1 MKKTAIIGIYLA
13 GLLCASCTDD
23 LLPSASGEMED
34 AGGIAFGV
42 SVVEQADMIYD
53 YGRTRAAAGEPA
65 LDSATIVAN
74 NFGAHAMEGDNPWG
88 VNIHRMPLP
97 FVGIHPG
104 SASTDKEQ
112 LATRAPLSEIAG
124 NDLLFHDSLTIWG
137 CVYDPATD
145 YHRFL
150 FNQTLLKKVSGWRSS
165 VHWPYDEGKGKYMR
179 FCAISPAFESM
190 DITLVSPP
198 EYKEGG
204 ILTPPTFRYNVP
216 ENPGEQRDVLFG
228 CAGAAPA
235 ISVTDGPN
243 PGYGGSGTGYY
254 EGQASTQKEQH
265 LGQDDKI
272 INITFQHI
280 LSAVRFA
287 QGKMP
292 EGVTIKRITLAHI
305 KSQGVYD
312 PGQVKWGDKT
322 GNPLTW
328 SDDLPEVYST
338 YTIYPN
344 KSITSYEENVYIDGD
359 SVLFLMPQT
368 LVEGAE
374 LQIVLTEASAS
385 TVERTLK
392 CSLKDDVWNPGYT
405 VTYKVTIGELK
416 GEYYLV
422 LDTGTGGVTIPKH
435 GETGNETKYSNGAAT
450 HETST
455 STTSGSF
462 IIHSF
467 RNAKDYSTSSSGTNK
482 HQKADWQMT
491 GFSWDGTGTYSANN
505 RPAWLQSITGWT
517 NVSHEVGQSA
527 GNKTP
532 SDAQGQQTI
541 DYVLEA
547 QSYTHHTTH
556 SAVLALNPAVS
567 NFDLSSYQPDG
578 TSTGTSK
585 TRESANC
592 YIVNAEGNYKFPA
605 VYGNGIS
612 GGTTR
617 DLSSNTL
624 FLDHLGKPI
633 TSPNIYKQINSY
645 PYEETESGNV
655 ATPIHYR
662 NTSSDALITKTEYDA
677 LSSSEKANYVQHE
690 LKWKRFTKISYDKTA
705 NTGSGNPSA
714 ISQELI
720 WQDASG
726 LFSVNATAGTNSY
739 EAFSDA
745 SEGGFGFVEFTVNTS
760 AAKPGNCVIALKGR
774 RTTSTVLR
782 YYSDDACT
790 TQVGD
795 DVVESSTLAPE
806 SEREILWTWHIWMTD
821 EVYPN
826 QTATKVGLAD
836 GAVTN
841 DGDQRSAP
849 TKTKTMD
856 ELYPSYYNGLKI
868 VQLSNYEGTSTGMLP
883 VNLGWVPDDDVFGL
897 YQQRDTWVEI
907 QLKDAPDK
915 KVHFHIHQDAKPDLI
930 TGTSTMYQWGRP
942 TALPMVKTMANAT
955 RTVYDKSGTDITGN
969 FEVVTPTS
977 GNNTT
982 NHIPEA
988 IKNPTKMIHKSADH
1002 WWNDGNNHLYWNTAK
1017 TLYDPC
1023 PPGFQVPTI
1032 AVFTGMTTDA
1042 SLSTTESAALN
1053 MWLTPTHEYGD
1064 KKGGYF
1070 YATKHTEPVTSVSE
1084 RYGPKYYF
1092 PSTGYYSG
1100 NANSGVLS
1108 ERYNDRSVGTVW
1120 TTDHSYT
1127 ETKWAG
1133 IIYFNTSSGKVKSD
1147 MEQNVDAH
1155 AIRPVST
1162 TTSP

>member
-23 LLPSASGEMED
+23 LLPSASGEMDD
-34 AGGIAFGV
+34 ADCIAFGV

-65 LDSATIVAN
+65 LDSATIAAN
-74 NFGAHAMEGDNPWG
+74 TFGAHAMEGDNPWG
-88 VNIHRMPLP
+88 MNIHRMPLP

-104 SASTDKEQ
+104 SASTNEEQ
-112 LATRAPLSEIAG
+112 LTTRAPLSEIAG

-137 CVYDPATD
+137 YTD
-145 YHRFL
+145 KGREL
-150 FNQTLLKKVSGWRSS
+150 FSNILLKKIRGWRSS
-165 VHWPYDEGKGKYMR
+165 VHWPYDKEVTKVVTSGQLNPEYML
-179 FCAISPAFESM
+179 FYAFSPALEEL
-190 DITLVSPP
+190 DITLKNSPGYGTAP
-198 EYKEGG
+198 
-204 ILTPPTFRYNVP
+204 IISFVVP
-216 ENPGEQRDVLFG
+216 EEPAEQRDLLYG
-228 CAGAAPA
+228 CSAAVDVQAGP
-235 ISVTDGPN
+235 T

-265 LGQDDKI
+265 LGQDDKTVAL
-272 INITFQHI
+272 TFKHI
-280 LSAVRFA
+280 LTAVRFA

-292 EGVTIKRITLAHI
+292 VDITIKRIVLAHI
-305 KSQGVYD
+305 ANKGEY
-312 PGQVKWGDKT
+312 
-322 GNPLTW
+322 NPSSSTW
-328 SDDLPEVYST
+328 DLSDTKYST

-344 KSITSYEENVYIDGD
+344 KSITNYEENVYIDGD

-368 LVEGAE
+368 LTFDAQ
-374 LQIVLTEASAS
+374 LQVVLTEDSKP
-385 TVERTLK
+385 TVERTLT

-422 LDTGTGGVTIPKH
+422 LDTGTGDVSIPKH
-435 GETGNETKYSNGAAT
+435 GDTGTETKYRNGAAT

-491 GFSWDGTGTYSANN
+491 GFSWTGAADSYSANN

-517 NVSHEVGQSA
+517 NVSNEVGQSA
-527 GNKTP
+527 GNQTP

-547 QSYTHHTTH
+547 QSYTHQTTH
-556 SAVLALNPAVS
+556 SAVLASNPAVS

-585 TRESANC
+585 TCESANC

-745 SEGGFGFVEFTVNTS
+745 SDGGFGFVEFTVNTS

-826 QTATKVGLAD
+826 KTATKVGLAD

-841 DGDQRSAP
+841 DGDQRSAL
-849 TKTKTMD
+849 TKTMD
-856 ELYPSYYNGLKI
+856 ELYPSYYNGSKI
-868 VQLSNYEGTSTGMLP
+868 VQLSNYEGTSTSMLP
-883 VNLGWVPDDDVFGL
+883 VNLGWVPDNDAFGL

-907 QLKDAPDK
+907 QLKDATNQ

-942 TALPMVKTMANAT
+942 TALPMVKTMADAT
-955 RTVYDKSGTDITGN
+955 RTVYDKSGTDITAS

-982 NHIPEA
+982 NNIPEA
-988 IKNPTKMIHKSADH
+988 IKNPTKMIHVSANH
-1002 WWNDGNNHLYWNTAK
+1002 WWYDGNNHLYWNTAK

-1032 AVFTGMTTDA
+1032 AVFTGMTTGA
-1042 SLSTTESAALN
+1042 PLSTEESYKLN

-1070 YATKHTEPVTSVSE
+1070 YATKHTAPVTDSE

-1100 NANSGVLS
+1100 NVDPGTLSGQ
-1108 ERYNDRSVGTVW
+1108 YKDRSVGTVW
-1120 TTDHSYT
+1120 TTDHSYDNA
-1127 ETKWAG
+1127 KWAG
-1133 IIYFNTSSGKVKSD
+1133 IIYFNTSSGSVKSD
-1147 MEQNVDAH
+1147 EEQNVDAH

>member
-34 AGGIAFGV
+34 ADGIAFGV

-74 NFGAHAMEGDNPWG
+74 TFGAHAMEGDNPWG
-88 VNIHRMPLP
+88 MNIHRMPLP

-137 CVYDPATD
+137 YTD
-145 YHRFL
+145 KGREL
-150 FNQTLLKKVSGWRSS
+150 FSNILLKKIRGWRSS
-165 VHWPYDEGKGKYMR
+165 VHWPYDKEVTKVVTSGQLNPEYML
-179 FCAISPAFESM
+179 FYAFSPALEEL
-190 DITLVSPP
+190 DITLKNSPGYGTAP
-198 EYKEGG
+198 
-204 ILTPPTFRYNVP
+204 IISFVVP
-216 ENPGEQRDVLFG
+216 EEPAEQRDLLYG
-228 CAGAAPA
+228 CSAAVDVQAGP
-235 ISVTDGPN
+235 T

-265 LGQDDKI
+265 LGQDDKTVAL
-272 INITFQHI
+272 TFKHI
-280 LSAVRFA
+280 LTAVRFA

-292 EGVTIKRITLAHI
+292 VGVTIKRITLAHI

-312 PGQVKWGDKT
+312 PAQGKWGNMT
-322 GNPLTW
+322 GDPLTW
-328 SDDLPEVYST
+328 SDDLPDKYST

-344 KSITSYEENVYIDGD
+344 KNITSYEENVYIDGD

-374 LQIVLTEASAS
+374 LQIVLTEASTEAS
-385 TVERTLK
+385 TPTVERTLK

-422 LDTGTGGVTIPKH
+422 LDTGTGDVTIPKH
-435 GETGNETKYSNGAAT
+435 GDTGNETKYSNGAAT

-467 RNAKDYSTSSSGTNK
+467 RNVKDYSTSSIGTNK
-482 HQKADWQMT
+482 HQKADWKMT
-491 GFSWDGTGTYSANN
+491 GFSWTGAADSYSANN

-541 DYVLEA
+541 KYVLEA
-547 QSYTHHTTH
+547 QSYTHKTTH
-556 SAVLALNPAVS
+556 STVLASNPAVS

-592 YIVNAEGNYKFPA
+592 YIVNATGTYKFPA
-605 VYGNGIS
+605 VYGNSLS
-612 GGTTR
+612 GSTVNSYTTP
-617 DLSSNTL
+617 NI
-624 FLDHLGKPI
+624 FKDHTGADI
-633 TSPNIYKQINSY
+633 RYGNIYKQINSY
-645 PYEETESGNV
+645 PVQESA
-655 ATPIHYR
+655 ATKDGANWKKTFTQITY
-662 NTSSDALITKTEYDA
+662 NKTADALPT
-677 LSSSEKANYVQHE
+677 
-690 LKWKRFTKISYDKTA
+690 
-705 NTGSGNPSA
+705 
-714 ISQELI
+714 QEII
-720 WQDASG
+720 WQDVDG
-726 LFSVNATAGTNSY
+726 LFSIESTASGSSTSS
-739 EAFSDA
+739 FTTDDT
-745 SEGGFGFVEFTVNTS
+745 GFGYVEFTVS
-760 AAKPGNCVIALKGR
+760 KAQPGNCVIALKGKR
-774 RTTSTVLR
+774 RTVVTERT
-782 YYSDDACT
+782 YSDEACT
-790 TQVGD
+790 TQVGSD
-795 DVVESSTLAPE
+795 KVISNTLADE
-806 SEREILWTWHIWMTD
+806 AEILWTWHIWMTD

-826 QTATKVGLAD
+826 QTATKVGLAN

-841 DGDQRSAP
+841 DATQRSDP
-849 TKTKTMD
+849 SKTKTMD
-856 ELYPSYYNGLKI
+856 ELHPSYYNGSKI

-883 VNLGWVPDDDVFGL
+883 VNLGWVPDNDAFGL

-907 QLKDAPDK
+907 QLKDATDQ

-942 TALPMVKTMANAT
+942 TALPMVKTMADAT
-955 RTVYDKSGTDITGN
+955 RTVYDKSGTDITAS

-988 IKNPTKMIHKSADH
+988 IKNPTKMIHVSAYH
-1002 WWNDGNNHLYWNTAK
+1002 WWYDRNNHLYWNTAK

-1032 AVFTGMTTDA
+1032 AVFTGMTTGA
-1042 SLSTTESAALN
+1042 SLSTTESDALN
-1053 MWLTPTHEYGD
+1053 MWLTPTREYGD

-1070 YATKHTEPVTSVSE
+1070 YAIKHTAPVTDSE
-1084 RYGPKYYF
+1084 RYGSKYYF

-1100 NANSGVLS
+1100 NVNSGALS
-1108 ERYNDRSVGTVW
+1108 GQYKDRSVGTVW
-1120 TTDHSYT
+1120 TTDHSYSDV
-1127 ETKWAG
+1127 AG

-1147 MEQNVDAH
+1147 KEQNVDAH

>member
-1 MKKTAIIGIYLA
+1 MKKVFIVIWVA
-13 GLLCASCTDD
+13 GLLTSCTDD
-23 LLPSASGEMED
+23 LISNSTSD
-34 AGGIAFGV
+34 AADDADGIAFGV

-74 NFGAHAMEGDNPWG
+74 TFGAHAMEGDNPWG
-88 VNIHRMPLP
+88 MNIHRMPLP

-104 SASTDKEQ
+104 SASTDEEQ

-137 CVYDPATD
+137 YTD
-145 YHRFL
+145 KGREL
-150 FNQTLLKKVSGWRSS
+150 FSNILLKKIRGWRSS
-165 VHWPYDEGKGKYMR
+165 VHWPYDKEVTKVVTSGQLNPEYML
-179 FCAISPAFESM
+179 FYAFSPALEEL
-190 DITLVSPP
+190 DITLKNSPGYGTAP
-198 EYKEGG
+198 
-204 ILTPPTFRYNVP
+204 IISFVVP
-216 ENPGEQRDVLFG
+216 EEPAEQRDLLYG
-228 CAGAAPA
+228 CSAAVNVQAGP
-235 ISVTDGPN
+235 T
-243 PGYGGSGTGYY
+243 PGYGDSGTGYY

-265 LGQDDKI
+265 LGQDDKTVAL
-272 INITFQHI
+272 TFKHI
-280 LSAVRFA
+280 LTAVRFA

-305 KSQGVYD
+305 ANKGEYNPSSST
-312 PGQVKWGDKT
+312 WGLSGT
-322 GNPLTW
+322 N
-328 SDDLPEVYST
+328 YST

-374 LQIVLTEASAS
+374 LQIVLTEASAP

-392 CSLKDDVWNPGYT
+392 CSLKDDVWKMGYT

-422 LDTGTGGVTIPKH
+422 LDTGTGEVNIPKH
-435 GETGNETKYSNGAAT
+435 GDTGTETKYRNGAAT

-482 HQKADWQMT
+482 HQKADWQMK
-491 GFSWDGTGTYSANN
+491 GFSWTGAADSYSANN

-517 NVSHEVGQSA
+517 NVSNEVGQSA
-527 GNKTP
+527 GNQTP

-547 QSYTHHTTH
+547 QSYTHHTKH
-556 SAVLALNPAVS
+556 STVLASNLQVS
-567 NFDLSSYQPDG
+567 NFDLSQKQPDG
-578 TSTGTSK
+578 TSEGTSK

-592 YIVNAEGNYKFPA
+592 YIVNATGTYKFPA
-605 VYGNGIS
+605 VYGNGIT
-612 GGTTR
+612 GGSVA
-617 DLSSNTL
+617 DLTANTL
-624 FLDHLGKPI
+624 FLDHRGNAIKYA
-633 TSPNIYKQINSY
+633 NIYKQLY
-645 PYEETESGNV
+645 ETEAADIETDITSELTASETGEG
-655 ATPIHYR
+655 ATTKKKFTHQGYR
-662 NTSSDALITKTEYDA
+662 YIVSDLGTTPG
-677 LSSSEKANYVQHE
+677 LSV
-690 LKWKRFTKISYDKTA
+690 
-705 NTGSGNPSA
+705 
-714 ISQELI
+714 ELI
-720 WQDASG
+720 WQDESGVFTVASTG
-726 LFSVNATAGTNSY
+726 ITQPTLDDSG
-739 EAFSDA
+739 FSDI
-745 SEGGFGFVEFTVNTS
+745 SFTVNT
-760 AAKPGNCVIALKGR
+760 AKPANCVIALKGR
-774 RTTSTVLR
+774 LCDIVTTKAYDSGGIEITSLTKTTV
-782 YYSDDACT
+782 T
-790 TQVGD
+790 TASPAQE
-795 DVVESSTLAPE
+795 DV
-806 SEREILWTWHIWMTD
+806 LWTWHIWMTD

-841 DGDQRSAP
+841 DGDQRSALP
-849 TKTKTMD
+849 KKTMD
-856 ELYPSYYNGLKI
+856 ELYPSYYNGSKI
-868 VQLSNYEGTSTGMLP
+868 VQLSNYEGTSTGILP
-883 VNLGWVPDDDVFGL
+883 VNLGWVPDNDVFGL

-907 QLKDAPDK
+907 QLKDATDQ

-942 TALPMVKTMANAT
+942 TALPMVKTMADAT
-955 RTVYDKSGTDITGN
+955 RTVYDKSGTDITAS
-969 FEVVTPTS
+969 FEVVTPAS

-1023 PPGFQVPTI
+1023 PPGFQVPAI

-1147 MEQNVDAH
+1147 KEQNVDAH

>member
-23 LLPSASGEMED
+23 LISNSTSD
-34 AGGIAFGV
+34 AADDADGIAFGV

-74 NFGAHAMEGDNPWG
+74 TFGAHAMEGDNPWG
-88 VNIHRMPLP
+88 MNIHRMPLP

-137 CVYDPATD
+137 YTD
-145 YHRFL
+145 KGREL
-150 FNQTLLKKVSGWRSS
+150 FSNILLKKIRGWRSS
-165 VHWPYDEGKGKYMR
+165 VHWPYDKEVTKVVTSGQLNPEYML
-179 FCAISPAFESM
+179 FYAFSPALEEL
-190 DITLVSPP
+190 DITLKNSPGYGTAP
-198 EYKEGG
+198 
-204 ILTPPTFRYNVP
+204 IISFVVP
-216 ENPGEQRDVLFG
+216 EEPAEQRDLLYG
-228 CAGAAPA
+228 CSAAVNVQAGP
-235 ISVTDGPN
+235 T
-243 PGYGGSGTGYY
+243 PGYGDSGTGYY

-265 LGQDDKI
+265 LGQDDKTVAL
-272 INITFQHI
+272 TFKHI
-280 LSAVRFA
+280 LTAVRFA

-292 EGVTIKRITLAHI
+292 VDVTIKRIVLAHI
-305 KSQGVYD
+305 ANKGEYNPSSST
-312 PGQVKWGDKT
+312 WGLSGT
-322 GNPLTW
+322 N
-328 SDDLPEVYST
+328 YST

-374 LQIVLTEASAS
+374 LQIVLTEASAP

-422 LDTGTGGVTIPKH
+422 LDTGTDEVTIPKH

-491 GFSWDGTGTYSANN
+491 GFSWTGAADSYSANN
-505 RPAWLQSITGWT
+505 RPAWLKSITGWT
-517 NVSHEVGQSA
+517 NVSSAVGKSE
-527 GNKTP
+527 GDKTP
-532 SDAQGQQTI
+532 SGAQGQQTI

-585 TRESANC
+585 TCESANC
-592 YIVNAEGNYKFPA
+592 YIVNATGTYKFPA
-605 VYGNGIS
+605 VYGNGIT
-612 GGTTR
+612 GGSVA
-617 DLSSNTL
+617 DLTANTL
-624 FLDHLGKPI
+624 FLDHRGNAIKYA
-633 TSPNIYKQINSY
+633 NIYKQLY
-645 PYEETESGNV
+645 ETEAV
-655 ATPIHYR
+655 IETDI
-662 NTSSDALITKTEYDA
+662 TSELTD
-677 LSSSEKANYVQHE
+677 SEKGAGATTKKKFTHQGYRYVVSD
-690 LKWKRFTKISYDKTA
+690 LGTTPGLSV
-705 NTGSGNPSA
+705 
-714 ISQELI
+714 ELI

-726 LFSVNATAGTNSY
+726 VFTVASTGITQPTLDDSG
-739 EAFSDA
+739 FSDI
-745 SEGGFGFVEFTVNTS
+745 SFTVNT
-760 AAKPGNCVIALKGR
+760 AKPANCVIALKGR
-774 RTTSTVLR
+774 LCDIVTTKAYDSEGKEITSLTKTTV
-782 YYSDDACT
+782 T
-790 TQVGD
+790 TASPAQE
-795 DVVESSTLAPE
+795 DV
-806 SEREILWTWHIWMTD
+806 LWTWHIWMTD

-856 ELYPSYYNGLKI
+856 ELYPSYYNGSKI

-942 TALPMVKTMANAT
+942 TALPMVKTMADAT
-955 RTVYDKSGTDITGN
+955 RTVYDKSGTDITAS
-969 FEVVTPTS
+969 FEVLTPAS
-977 GNNTT
+977 DNNTT

-1023 PPGFQVPTI
+1023 PPGFQVPAI
-1032 AVFTGMTTDA
+1032 AVFTGMTTGA
-1042 SLSTTESAALN
+1042 SLSTTESDALN

-1147 MEQNVDAH
+1147 KEQNVDAH

>member
-23 LLPSASGEMED
+23 LLPSASGEMDD
-34 AGGIAFGV
+34 ADCIAFGV

-65 LDSATIVAN
+65 LDSATIAAN
-74 NFGAHAMEGDNPWG
+74 TFGAHAMEGDNPWG
-88 VNIHRMPLP
+88 MNIHRMPLP

-104 SASTDKEQ
+104 SASTNEEQ
-112 LATRAPLSEIAG
+112 LTTRAPLSEIAG

-137 CVYDPATD
+137 YTD
-145 YHRFL
+145 KGREL
-150 FNQTLLKKVSGWRSS
+150 FSNILLKKIRGWRSS
-165 VHWPYDEGKGKYMR
+165 VHWPYDKEVTKVVTSGQLNPEYML
-179 FCAISPAFESM
+179 FYAFSPALEEL
-190 DITLVSPP
+190 DITLKNSPGYGTAP
-198 EYKEGG
+198 
-204 ILTPPTFRYNVP
+204 IISFVVP
-216 ENPGEQRDVLFG
+216 EEPAEQRDLLYG
-228 CAGAAPA
+228 CSAAVDVQAGP
-235 ISVTDGPN
+235 T

-265 LGQDDKI
+265 LGQDDKTVAL
-272 INITFQHI
+272 TFKHI
-280 LSAVRFA
+280 LTAVRFA

-292 EGVTIKRITLAHI
+292 VGVTIKRITLAHI

-312 PGQVKWGDKT
+312 PGQEKWGNMT

-328 SDDLPEVYST
+328 SDDLPDKYST

-344 KSITSYEENVYIDGD
+344 KSITNYEENVYIDGD

-374 LQIVLTEASAS
+374 LQIVLTEASAP

-392 CSLKDDVWNPGYT
+392 CSLKDDVWKMGYT

-422 LDTGTGGVTIPKH
+422 LDTGTDGVTIPKH
-435 GETGNETKYSNGAAT
+435 GDTGTETKYSKGAAT

-467 RNAKDYSTSSSGTNK
+467 RNAKDYSTSSNGTNK

-491 GFSWDGTGTYSANN
+491 GFSWDGTDGTYSANN

-517 NVSHEVGQSA
+517 NVSNEVGQSA
-527 GNKTP
+527 GNQTP

-547 QSYTHHTTH
+547 QSYTHKTTH
-556 SAVLALNPAVS
+556 STVLASNPGVS
-567 NFDLSSYQPDG
+567 NFDLSSHQPDG
-578 TSTGTSK
+578 TTSTGTSK
-585 TRESANC
+585 TCESANC
-592 YIVNAEGNYKFPA
+592 YIVNATGTYKFPA
-605 VYGNGIS
+605 VYGNSLS
-612 GGTTR
+612 GSTVNSYTTP
-617 DLSSNTL
+617 NI
-624 FLDHLGKPI
+624 FKDHTGADI
-633 TSPNIYKQINSY
+633 RYGNIYKQINSY
-645 PYEETESGNV
+645 PVQEST
-655 ATPIHYR
+655 ATKDGD
-662 NTSSDALITKTEYDA
+662 NWKKT
-677 LSSSEKANYVQHE
+677 
-690 LKWKRFTKISYDKTA
+690 FTKITYDKTVDA
-705 NTGSGNPSA
+705 LPT
-714 ISQELI
+714 QEII
-720 WQDASG
+720 WQDVNG
-726 LFSVNATAGTNSY
+726 LFTCGLTASKGSTDDPC
-739 EAFSDA
+739 FTTDDT
-745 SEGGFGFVEFTVNTS
+745 GFGYVEFTVS
-760 AAKPGNCVIALKGR
+760 KAQPGNCVIALKGKR
-774 RTTSTVLR
+774 RTVVTERT
-782 YYSDDACT
+782 YSDEACT
-790 TQVGD
+790 TQVGSD
-795 DVVESSTLAPE
+795 KVISNTLADE
-806 SEREILWTWHIWMTD
+806 AEILWTWHIWMTD

-826 QTATKVGLAD
+826 QTATKVGLAN

-841 DGDQRSAP
+841 DATQRSAL
-849 TKTKTMD
+849 TKTMD
-856 ELYPSYYNGLKI
+856 ELYPSYYNGSKI

-883 VNLGWVPDDDVFGL
+883 VNLGWVPDDDAFGL

-907 QLKDAPDK
+907 QLKDATNQ

-942 TALPMVKTMANAT
+942 TALPMVKTIVDTT
-955 RTVYDKSGTDITGN
+955 RTRKIYDKSGTDITAS

-982 NHIPEA
+982 NNIPEA
-988 IKNPTKMIHKSADH
+988 IKNPTKMIHVSANH
-1002 WWNDGNNHLYWNTAK
+1002 WWYDGNNHLYWNTAK

-1023 PPGFQVPTI
+1023 PPGFQVPAI
-1032 AVFTGMTTDA
+1032 AVFTGMTTGA
-1042 SLSTTESAALN
+1042 PLSTEESDKLN

-1070 YATKHTEPVTSVSE
+1070 YATKHTAPVTSVSE

-1100 NANSGVLS
+1100 NANSGALS
-1108 ERYNDRSVGTVW
+1108 GQYKDLSVGTVW
-1120 TTDHSYT
+1120 TTNHNYT

-1147 MEQNVDAH
+1147 KEQNVDAH

>member
-23 LLPSASGEMED
+23 LLPSASGEMDD
-34 AGGIAFGV
+34 ADCIAFGV

-74 NFGAHAMEGDNPWG
+74 TFGAHAMEGDNPWG
-88 VNIHRMPLP
+88 MNIHRMPLP

-104 SASTDKEQ
+104 SASTDEEQ

-137 CVYDPATD
+137 CVYKVIEGDNND

-150 FNQTLLKKVSGWRSS
+150 FNQTLLKKVRGWRSS
-165 VHWPYDEGKGKYMR
+165 VHWPYDDGQGDKMR
-179 FCAISPAFESM
+179 FCAISPAFENL
-190 DITLVSPP
+190 DITLVTPP
-198 EYKEGG
+198 KYEEGG

-216 ENPGEQRDVLFG
+216 ENPGEQRDLLFG
-228 CAGAAPA
+228 CAGADPA
-235 ISVTDGPN
+235 ISVTDGPT

-265 LGQDDKI
+265 LGQDDKTVAL
-272 INITFQHI
+272 TFKHI
-280 LSAVRFA
+280 LTAVRFA

-292 EGVTIKRITLAHI
+292 VDITIKRIVLAHI
-305 KSQGVYD
+305 ANKGEY
-312 PGQVKWGDKT
+312 
-322 GNPLTW
+322 NPSSSTW
-328 SDDLPEVYST
+328 DLSDTKYST

-368 LVEGAE
+368 LTSDAQ
-374 LQIVLTEASAS
+374 LQVVLTEDSKP
-385 TVERTLK
+385 TVERTLT

-422 LDTGTGGVTIPKH
+422 LDTGTGDVTIPKH
-435 GETGNETKYSNGAAT
+435 DDTGNETKYSNGAAT

-467 RNAKDYSTSSSGTNK
+467 RNAKDYSTSSIGTNK

-491 GFSWDGTGTYSANN
+491 GFSWTEADDSYSANN

-527 GNKTP
+527 GNQTP
-532 SDAQGQQTI
+532 SGAQGQQTI
-541 DYVLEA
+541 VYVLEA

-556 SAVLALNPAVS
+556 SAVLASNPPVS
-567 NFDLSSYQPDG
+567 NFDLSYQPDG

-592 YIVNAEGNYKFPA
+592 YIVNATGTYKFPA
-605 VYGNGIS
+605 VYGNGIT
-612 GGTTR
+612 GGSVA
-617 DLSSNTL
+617 DLTANTL
-624 FLDHLGKPI
+624 FLDHRGNAIKYA
-633 TSPNIYKQINSY
+633 NIYKQLY
-645 PYEETESGNV
+645 ETEAVIETDITSELTASETGAG
-655 ATPIHYR
+655 ATTKKKFTHQGYR
-662 NTSSDALITKTEYDA
+662 YVVSDLGTTPG
-677 LSSSEKANYVQHE
+677 LSV
-690 LKWKRFTKISYDKTA
+690 
-705 NTGSGNPSA
+705 
-714 ISQELI
+714 ELI

-726 LFSVNATAGTNSY
+726 VFTVASTGITQPTLDDSG
-739 EAFSDA
+739 FSDI
-745 SEGGFGFVEFTVNTS
+745 SFTVNT
-760 AAKPGNCVIALKGR
+760 AKPANCVIALKGR
-774 RTTSTVLR
+774 LCDIVTTKAYDSGGNEITSLTKTTV
-782 YYSDDACT
+782 T
-790 TQVGD
+790 TASPAQE
-795 DVVESSTLAPE
+795 DV
-806 SEREILWTWHIWMTD
+806 LWTWHIWMTD

-841 DGDQRSAP
+841 DATQRSAL
-849 TKTKTMD
+849 TKTMD
-856 ELYPSYYNGLKI
+856 ELYPSYYNGSKI
-868 VQLSNYEGTSTGMLP
+868 VQLSNYEGTSTSMLP
-883 VNLGWVPDDDVFGL
+883 VNLGWVPDNDAFGL

-907 QLKDAPDK
+907 QLKDATNQ

-942 TALPMVKTMANAT
+942 TALPMVKTMADAT
-955 RTVYDKSGTDITGN
+955 RTVYDKSGTDITASFG
-969 FEVVTPTS
+969 VLTPAS

-1002 WWNDGNNHLYWNTAK
+1002 WWYDGNNHLYWNTAK

-1023 PPGFQVPTI
+1023 PPGFQVPAI
-1032 AVFTGMTTDA
+1032 AVFTGMTTGA
-1042 SLSTTESAALN
+1042 PLSTTESDALN

-1100 NANSGVLS
+1100 NVNSGALS
-1108 ERYNDRSVGTVW
+1108 IQYNDRSVGTVW

-1147 MEQNVDAH
+1147 EEQNVDAH

>member
-13 GLLCASCTDD
+13 GLIFASCTDD

-74 NFGAHAMEGDNPWG
+74 TFSAHAMEGDNPWG

-179 FCAISPAFESM
+179 FCAISPAFENL
-190 DITLVSPP
+190 DITLVTPP
-198 EYKEGG
+198 EYQAGG
-204 ILTPPTFRYNVP
+204 TLVPPTFRYNVP
-216 ENPGEQRDVLFG
+216 ENPCEQRDVLFG
-228 CAGAAPA
+228 CAGADPA

-265 LGQDDKI
+265 LGQDDKV

-280 LSAVRFA
+280 LTAVRFA

-292 EGVTIKRITLAHI
+292 VGVTIKRITLAHI

-344 KSITSYEENVYIDGD
+344 KNITNYEENVYIDGD

-374 LQIVLTEASAS
+374 LQIVLTEASAP

-392 CSLKDDVWNPGYT
+392 CSLKDDVWKMGYT

-422 LDTGTGGVTIPKH
+422 LDTGTDEVTIPKH
-435 GETGNETKYSNGAAT
+435 GDTGTETKYSNGAAT

-517 NVSHEVGQSA
+517 NVSNEVGQSA
-527 GNKTP
+527 GNQTP

-547 QSYTHHTTH
+547 QSYTHQTTH
-556 SAVLALNPAVS
+556 SAVLASNPAVS
-567 NFDLSSYQPDG
+567 NFDLSSYKPDG

-585 TRESANC
+585 KRESANS
-592 YIVNAEGNYKFPA
+592 YIVNATGTYKFPA
-605 VYGNGIS
+605 VYGNGIT
-612 GGTTR
+612 GGSVAVLTA
-617 DLSSNTL
+617 NTL
-624 FLDHLGKPI
+624 FLDHRGNAIKYA
-633 TSPNIYKQINSY
+633 NIYKQLY
-645 PYEETESGNV
+645 ETEAADIETDITSELTASETGEG
-655 ATPIHYR
+655 ATTKKKFTHQGYR
-662 NTSSDALITKTEYDA
+662 YVVSDLGTTPG
-677 LSSSEKANYVQHE
+677 LSV
-690 LKWKRFTKISYDKTA
+690 
-705 NTGSGNPSA
+705 
-714 ISQELI
+714 ELI

-726 LFSVNATAGTNSY
+726 VFTVASTGITQPTLDDSG
-739 EAFSDA
+739 FSDI
-745 SEGGFGFVEFTVNTS
+745 SFTVNT
-760 AAKPGNCVIALKGR
+760 AKPANCVIALKGR
-774 RTTSTVLR
+774 LCDIVTTKAYDSGGNEITSLTKTTV
-782 YYSDDACT
+782 T
-790 TQVGD
+790 TASPAQE
-795 DVVESSTLAPE
+795 DV
-806 SEREILWTWHIWMTD
+806 LWTWHIWMTD

-849 TKTKTMD
+849 TNTMDMD
-856 ELYPSYYNGLKI
+856 ELYPSYYNRSKI

-883 VNLGWVPDDDVFGL
+883 VNLGWVPDDDAFGL

-907 QLKDAPDK
+907 QLKDATDQ

-942 TALPMVKTMANAT
+942 TALPMVKTMADAT

-969 FEVVTPTS
+969 FEVVTPAS

-1002 WWNDGNNHLYWNTAK
+1002 WWYDGNNHLYWNTAK

-1023 PPGFQVPTI
+1023 PPGFQVPAI
-1032 AVFTGMTTDA
+1032 AVFTGMTTGA

-1100 NANSGVLS
+1100 NANSGVFS

-1120 TTDHSYT
+1120 TTDHNYT

-1147 MEQNVDAH
+1147 KEQNVDAH

>member
-1 MKKTAIIGIYLA
+1 MKKVFIVIWVA
-13 GLLCASCTDD
+13 GLLTSCTDD
-23 LLPSASGEMED
+23 LISNSTSDAADD

-74 NFGAHAMEGDNPWG
+74 TFGAHAAEGDNPWG

-104 SASTDKEQ
+104 SASTDEEQ

-124 NDLLFHDSLTIWG
+124 SDLLFHDSLTIWG
-137 CVYDPATD
+137 CVYDPATA

-179 FCAISPAFESM
+179 FCAISPAFENL

-228 CAGAAPA
+228 CAGADPA

-243 PGYGGSGTGYY
+243 PGYGGIGTGYY

-265 LGQDDKI
+265 LGQDDKV
-272 INITFQHI
+272 INIPFQHI
-280 LSAVRFA
+280 LTAVRFA

-328 SDDLPEVYST
+328 SDDLPEVYSS

-374 LQIVLTEASAS
+374 LQIVLTEASTPA
-385 TVERTLK
+385 VQRTLK
-392 CSLKDDVWNPGYT
+392 CSLKDDVWKMGYT

-422 LDTGTGGVTIPKH
+422 LDTGTGEVTIPKH
-435 GETGNETKYSNGAAT
+435 GDTGTETKYSNGAAT

-491 GFSWDGTGTYSANN
+491 GFSWTGAPDSYSANN

-517 NVSHEVGQSA
+517 NVSNEVGQSA
-527 GNKTP
+527 GNQTP

-547 QSYTHHTTH
+547 QSYTHHTKH
-556 SAVLALNPAVS
+556 STVLASNLQVS
-567 NFDLSSYQPDG
+567 DFDLSQKQPDG

-592 YIVNAEGNYKFPA
+592 YIVNATGTYKFPA
-605 VYGNGIS
+605 VYGNGIT
-612 GGTTR
+612 GGSVA
-617 DLSSNTL
+617 DLTANTL
-624 FLDHLGKPI
+624 FLDHRGNAI
-633 TSPNIYKQINSY
+633 NYANIYKQLY
-645 PYEETESGNV
+645 ETEAADIETDITSELTASETGEG
-655 ATPIHYR
+655 ATTKKKFTHQGYR
-662 NTSSDALITKTEYDA
+662 YVVSDLGTTPG
-677 LSSSEKANYVQHE
+677 LSV
-690 LKWKRFTKISYDKTA
+690 
-705 NTGSGNPSA
+705 
-714 ISQELI
+714 ELI

-726 LFSVNATAGTNSY
+726 VFTVASTGITQPTLDDSG
-739 EAFSDA
+739 FSDI
-745 SEGGFGFVEFTVNTS
+745 SFTVNT
-760 AAKPGNCVIALKGR
+760 AKPANCVIALKGR
-774 RTTSTVLR
+774 LCDIVTTKAYDSGGNEITSLTKTTV
-782 YYSDDACT
+782 T
-790 TQVGD
+790 TASPAQE
-795 DVVESSTLAPE
+795 DV
-806 SEREILWTWHIWMTD
+806 LWTWHIWMTD

-826 QTATKVGLAD
+826 QIATKVGLAD

-841 DGDQRSAP
+841 DGVQRSAP
-849 TKTKTMD
+849 KNTMDMD
-856 ELYPSYYNGLKI
+856 ELYPSYYNGSKI

-907 QLKDAPDK
+907 QLKDATDK

-955 RTVYDKSGTDITGN
+955 RTVYDKSGTDITAS
-969 FEVVTPTS
+969 FEVLTPAS
-977 GNNTT
+977 DNNTT

-1023 PPGFQVPTI
+1023 PPGFQVPAI
-1032 AVFTGMTTDA
+1032 AVFTGMTTGA
-1042 SLSTTESAALN
+1042 SLSSTTESAALN
-1053 MWLTPTHEYGD
+1053 MWLTPAPEYGD

>member
-23 LLPSASGEMED
+23 LISNSTSD
-34 AGGIAFGV
+34 AADDADGIAFGV

-74 NFGAHAMEGDNPWG
+74 TFGAHAMEGDNPWG
-88 VNIHRMPLP
+88 MNIHRMPLP

-137 CVYDPATD
+137 YTD
-145 YHRFL
+145 KGREL
-150 FNQTLLKKVSGWRSS
+150 FSNILLKKIRGWRSS
-165 VHWPYDEGKGKYMR
+165 VHWPYDKEVTKVVTSGQLNPEYML
-179 FCAISPAFESM
+179 FYAFSPALEEL
-190 DITLVSPP
+190 DITLKNSPGYGTAP
-198 EYKEGG
+198 
-204 ILTPPTFRYNVP
+204 IISFVVP
-216 ENPGEQRDVLFG
+216 EEPAEQRDLLYG
-228 CAGAAPA
+228 CSAAVNVQAGP
-235 ISVTDGPN
+235 T

-265 LGQDDKI
+265 LGQDDKTVAL
-272 INITFQHI
+272 TFKHI
-280 LSAVRFA
+280 LTAVRFA

-292 EGVTIKRITLAHI
+292 VGVTIKRITLAHI
-305 KSQGVYD
+305 ANKGEYNPSSST
-312 PGQVKWGDKT
+312 WGLSGT
-322 GNPLTW
+322 N
-328 SDDLPEVYST
+328 YST

-374 LQIVLTEASAS
+374 LQIVLTEASAP

-416 GEYYLV
+416 GDYYLV
-422 LDTGTGGVTIPKH
+422 LDTGTGDVTIPKH
-435 GETGNETKYSNGAAT
+435 GDTGNETKYRNGAAT

-482 HQKADWQMT
+482 HQKADWKMT
-491 GFSWDGTGTYSANN
+491 GFSWDGTDGTYSANN

-517 NVSHEVGQSA
+517 NVSNEVGQSA
-527 GNKTP
+527 GNQTP
-532 SDAQGQQTI
+532 SGAQGQQTI

-547 QSYTHHTTH
+547 QSYTHKTTH
-556 SAVLALNPAVS
+556 STVLASDPAVS
-567 NFDLSSYQPDG
+567 NFDLSSHQPDG
-578 TSTGTSK
+578 TTSTGTSK
-585 TRESANC
+585 TCESANC
-592 YIVNAEGNYKFPA
+592 YIVNATGTYKFPA
-605 VYGNGIS
+605 VYGNSLS
-612 GGTTR
+612 GSTVKNYTTP
-617 DLSSNTL
+617 NI
-624 FLDHLGKPI
+624 FKDHTGADI
-633 TSPNIYKQINSY
+633 RYGNIYKQINSY
-645 PYEETESGNV
+645 PVQESA
-655 ATPIHYR
+655 ATKDGANWKKTFTQITY
-662 NTSSDALITKTEYDA
+662 NKTADALPT
-677 LSSSEKANYVQHE
+677 
-690 LKWKRFTKISYDKTA
+690 
-705 NTGSGNPSA
+705 
-714 ISQELI
+714 QEII
-720 WQDASG
+720 WQDVKG
-726 LFSVNATAGTNSY
+726 LFTCGLTASSGST
-739 EAFSDA
+739 ADPCFTTKDT
-745 SEGGFGFVEFTVNTS
+745 GFGYVEFTVS
-760 AAKPGNCVIALKGR
+760 KAQPGNCVIALKGKR
-774 RTTSTVLR
+774 RTVVTERT
-782 YYSDDACT
+782 YSDEACT
-790 TQVGD
+790 TQVGSD
-795 DVVESSTLAPE
+795 KVISNTLADE
-806 SEREILWTWHIWMTD
+806 AEILWTWHIWMTD

-826 QTATKVGLAD
+826 QTATEVGLAN

-841 DGDQRSAP
+841 DATQRSDP
-849 TKTKTMD
+849 SKTKTMD
-856 ELYPSYYNGLKI
+856 ELYPSYYNGSKI

-883 VNLGWVPDDDVFGL
+883 INLGWVPDNDAFGL

-915 KVHFHIHQDAKPDLI
+915 KVHFHIHQDAMPDLI

-955 RTVYDKSGTDITGN
+955 RTVYDKSGTNITAS

-982 NHIPEA
+982 NNIPEA
-988 IKNPTKMIHKSADH
+988 IKNPTKMIHVSANH
-1002 WWNDGNNHLYWNTAK
+1002 WWKDGNNHLYWNTAK

-1023 PPGFQVPTI
+1023 PPGFQVPAI
-1032 AVFTGMTTDA
+1032 AVFTGMTTGA
-1042 SLSTTESAALN
+1042 PLSTEESDKLN
-1053 MWLTPTHEYGD
+1053 MWLTPTPEYGD

-1070 YATKHTEPVTSVSE
+1070 YATKHTEPVTSVSD

-1120 TTDHSYT
+1120 TTDHSYSDA
-1127 ETKWAG
+1127 KWAG
-1133 IIYFNTSSGKVKSD
+1133 IIYFNTSSGRVKSD
-1147 MEQNVDAH
+1147 EEQNVDAH

>member
-23 LLPSASGEMED
+23 LISNSTSD
-34 AGGIAFGV
+34 AADDADGIAFGV

-74 NFGAHAMEGDNPWG
+74 TFGAHAMEGDNPWG
-88 VNIHRMPLP
+88 MNIHRMPLP

-112 LATRAPLSEIAG
+112 LTTRAPLSERAG

-165 VHWPYDEGKGKYMR
+165 VHWPYDDGKGKYMR
-179 FCAISPAFESM
+179 FCAISPAFENL

-198 EYKEGG
+198 EYQAGG
-204 ILTPPTFRYNVP
+204 TLVPPTFRYNVP

-265 LGQDDKI
+265 LGQDDKV
-272 INITFQHI
+272 INIPFQHI
-280 LSAVRFA
+280 LTAVRFA

-292 EGVTIKRITLAHI
+292 KDITIKRITLAHI
-305 KSQGVYD
+305 KNQGVYD
-312 PGQVKWGDKT
+312 PGKGKWGDKT
-322 GNPLTW
+322 GSTLVW
-328 SDDLPEVYST
+328 SDDLPDKYST

-344 KSITSYEENVYIDGD
+344 KSITNYEENVYIDGD

-392 CSLKDDVWNPGYT
+392 CSLKDDVWKMGYT

-422 LDTGTGGVTIPKH
+422 LDTGTGDVTIPKH
-435 GETGNETKYSNGAAT
+435 GDTGNETKYSNGAAT
-450 HETST
+450 HKTST

-491 GFSWDGTGTYSANN
+491 GFSWDGTDGTYSANN

-517 NVSHEVGQSA
+517 NVSNEVGQSA
-527 GNKTP
+527 GNQTP
-532 SDAQGQQTI
+532 SGAQGQQTI

-547 QSYTHHTTH
+547 QSYTHKTTH
-556 SAVLALNPAVS
+556 STVLASNPAVS
-567 NFDLSSYQPDG
+567 NFDLSSHQPDG
-578 TSTGTSK
+578 TTSTGTSK
-585 TRESANC
+585 TCESANC
-592 YIVNAEGNYKFPA
+592 YIVNATGTYKFPA
-605 VYGNGIS
+605 VYGNSLS
-612 GGTTR
+612 GSTVKNYTTP
-617 DLSSNTL
+617 NI
-624 FLDHLGKPI
+624 FKDHTGADI
-633 TSPNIYKQINSY
+633 RYGNIYKQINSY
-645 PYEETESGNV
+645 PVQESA
-655 ATPIHYR
+655 ATKDGANWKKTFTQITY
-662 NTSSDALITKTEYDA
+662 NKTADALPT
-677 LSSSEKANYVQHE
+677 
-690 LKWKRFTKISYDKTA
+690 
-705 NTGSGNPSA
+705 
-714 ISQELI
+714 QEII
-720 WQDASG
+720 WQDVDG
-726 LFSVNATAGTNSY
+726 LFSIESTASGSSTSS
-739 EAFSDA
+739 FTTDDT
-745 SEGGFGFVEFTVNTS
+745 GFGYVEFTVS
-760 AAKPGNCVIALKGR
+760 KAQPGNCVIALKGKR
-774 RTTSTVLR
+774 RTVVTERT
-782 YYSDDACT
+782 YSDEACT
-790 TQVGD
+790 TQVGPD
-795 DVVESSTLAPE
+795 KVISNTLADE
-806 SEREILWTWHIWMTD
+806 AEILWTWHIWMTD

-826 QTATKVGLAD
+826 QTATEVGLAN

-841 DGDQRSAP
+841 DATQRSDP
-849 TKTKTMD
+849 SKTKTMD
-856 ELYPSYYNGLKI
+856 ELYPSYYNGSKI

-883 VNLGWVPDDDVFGL
+883 VNLGWVPDNDAFGL

-907 QLKDAPDK
+907 QLRDAPDK
-915 KVHFHIHQDAKPDLI
+915 KVHFHIHQDAMPDLI

-942 TALPMVKTMANAT
+942 TALPMVKTMADAT
-955 RTVYDKSGTDITGN
+955 RTVYDKSGTDITAS
-969 FEVVTPTS
+969 FKVLTLTP

-982 NHIPEA
+982 NNIPEA

-1023 PPGFQVPTI
+1023 PPGFQVPAI
-1032 AVFTGMTTDA
+1032 AVFTGMTTGA
-1042 SLSTTESAALN
+1042 PLSTTESAALN
-1053 MWLTPTHEYGD
+1053 MWLTPTPEYGD

-1070 YATKHTEPVTSVSE
+1070 YATKHTAPVTVSE

-1100 NANSGVLS
+1100 NDNSGALS
-1108 ERYNDRSVGTVW
+1108 EQYKDRSVGTVW
-1120 TTDHSYT
+1120 TTDHSYDNA
-1127 ETKWAG
+1127 KWAG

-1147 MEQNVDAH
+1147 EEQNVDAH